1 MRYMKLFKWWQSK
14 RIMNVQARQIYDLPG
29 VVSRFVVF
37 VVCCV
42 VVSGDVA
49 GVVIVVFIN
58 EVVVAASVEVVA
70 TK

>member
-1 MRYMKLFKWWQSK
+1 
-14 RIMNVQARQIYDLPG
+14 MNVQARQIYDLPG
-29 VVSRFVVF
+29 VVTRFDVF